1 MPPAVAIVGW
11 SGSGKTTLILELIR
25 VLTKRGY
32 RVGAVKHTHHTEVK
46 IDEPGKDSYEMKAA
60 GAPVVALVT
69 PQKWVLVRELTAAF
83 RMDELI
89 ERHFSDLD
97 LVLVEGFKDAEL
109 PKILIERDGSE
120 RLLLYNL
127 IAVLRFPF
135 EIQKKAEELADL
147 LEARFLK

>member
-25 VLTKRGY
+25 VLSQRGY
-32 RVGAVKHTHHTEVK
+32 RIGAVKHTHHIEIK
-46 IDEPGKDSYEMKAA
+46 IDEPGKDSYAMKAA
-60 GAPVVALVT
+60 GAVGVALVT
-69 PQKWVLVRELTAAF
+69 PQKWMLVRDLTSTF

-89 ERHFSDLD
+89 ERHFSDVD

-109 PKILIERDGSE
+109 PKILIERDGGE
-120 RLLLYNL
+120 RLILHNL
-127 IAVLRFPF
+127 MAVLRFPF